1 MSLNDYSIFEYKD
14 AEFFEHVFPLKN
26 KVSNVASDSAYET
39 VNLPNSSSDD
49 RVTETELRRSKRRTI
64 ETNFG
69 PDFVTAFLIETLG
82 NLDVDVVNEDFVSNF
97 LIEEDPKTY

>member
-1 MSLNDYSIFEYKD
+1 MSLNDYSISEYKD
-14 AEFFEHVFPLKN
+14 AEFFEHAFPLKN

-49 RVTETELRRSKRRTI
+49 RVTETELRRSKRHRI

-69 PDFVTAFLIETLG
+69 PDFVIAFLIETLG